1 MYKIKLSQSNYTL
14 SKPIRILTYWS
25 PRNFENEEYD
35 THIIFGSD
43 FYTSPDPQN
52 K

>member
-25 PRNFENEEYD
+25 PRNFENEEYE
-35 THIIFGSD
+35 D
-43 FYTSPDPQN
+43 FSNQES
-52 K
+52 KKKF